1 MRRPAAVSDRS
12 SCWTVGFLVCVTCLA
27 SGCAARSAHHDGG
40 SSGSLASY
48 VARVRALSQ
57 QAKPQPSPSA
67 AQTVESW
74 DPRLSSALV
83 ALAVS
88 ASPTAAQHRQVAF
101 EYRRLGILDRAYAHF
116 ASAVKLDP
124 TDAASFDG
132 LARVWRDW
140 GFPEL
145 GMDDAYRAVT
155 LTPASA
161 EAANT
166 LGTLLH
172 AQGRTK
178 EAVVWYERASRLD
191 ATAYYA
197 FNNLCY
203 ASIIVKRETAV
214 GSCERAAALA
224 PQLRAAQNNLA
235 LAYAAAGRFDLARR
249 QLERVSDAAAAE
261 YNAGILYLAD
271 RQFGKA
277 AEAFDSASR
286 LKPHFE
292 LAEARAR
299 QARAAAA
306 GAE

>member
-1 MRRPAAVSDRS
+1 MLRPAVVSDRS
-12 SCWTVGFLVCVTCLA
+12 SRWTVGFLVCLTCLT
-27 SGCAARSAHHDGG
+27 SGCAVRNVRHDGG

-57 QAKPQPSPSA
+57 QARPQPPA
-67 AQTVESW
+67 GAQTVESW
-74 DPRLSSALV
+74 DPKLSNALV
-83 ALAVS
+83 ALAI
-88 ASPTAAQHRQVAF
+88 APTPTAAQHRQVAF

-145 GMDDAYRAVT
+145 GMDDAHRAVS
-155 LTPASA
+155 LAPKSA

-172 AQGRTK
+172 AQGRTR
-178 EAVVWYERASRLD
+178 EAVAWYERASRLD
-191 ATAYYA
+191 AGAYYA

-203 ASIIVKRETAV
+203 ASIIAKRDTAV

-224 PQLRAAQNNLA
+224 PQLKAAQNNLA
-235 LAYAAAGRFDLARR
+235 LAYAAAGRFDLARQ
-249 QLERVSDAAAAE
+249 QLERASDAAAVE

-271 RQFGKA
+271 RQFAKA
-277 AEAFDSASR
+277 AEAFDSAVR
-286 LKPHFE
+286 MKPHFD

-299 QARAAAA
+299 QARSAAA